1 MGILRADRITGLGG
15 ANAIKGSVH
24 FHGGGDCGGLE
35 TEVSSDFQF
44 GSNDFTIEVWANWS
58 AFDSSGFAT
67 IVKSGNTNGSN
78 SMFQFDYKS
87 SESKLRIIPYVS
99 NSSVVKQ
106 VSFTP
111 EFDRWYHL
119 AAVRDGNNLKIFVD
133 GTQTGGDLAFSDT
146 IDTETTGLS
155 IGKRAMSDEN
165 NGYERN
171 FNGYLSNL
179 RIVNGTAIYTADF
192 TPPTNELE
200 KTSDT
205 VLLALQSPGNLF
217 QEATGKKLYV
227 AADRLNQQ
235 SVTPSRKTPNS
246 PVGFSTT
253 TDVGRQYGST
263 FDGFC
268 NFATSTYMVPPGGNT
283 RERNRGRGFYGIGF
297 ATPTQ
302 SDNIDYLNIQS
313 LGNTITF
320 GSLTIAKYAIGSGA
334 SSTRGIFHGGYLPS
348 SSPDTDINSIEFV
361 TIASTG
367 NATDFGDRTVVGRNP
382 AAASSSTRVVMASGQ
397 VGNPG
402 IINTMDFVT
411 TATTG
416 NATDFGDLLSATN
429 DMCNAC
435 NSPTRGVFSGGNQAS
450 SPHNQNV
457 IQYIT
462 MASAGN
468 ATDFGDLTLKARSAA
483 GGTASSNT
491 RGLILICNSSPN
503 NNLNNIEFIT
513 IASTGNA
520 TDFGDLFT
528 GRYGAASCSNLNR
541 AVFLGGRTPSYINTM
556 DTVLIASTGNASD
569 FGDITGA
576 TGGTGAGAANSDSHG
591 GLS

>member
-15 ANAIKGSVH
+15 ANAIKGSAH

-58 AFDSSGFAT
+58 GFDSSGFET

-99 NSSVVKQ
+99 DSSVVKQ

-111 EFDRWYHL
+111 IFDRWYHL
-119 AAVRDGNNLKIFVD
+119 AAVRDGNNLKIFID

-192 TPPTNELE
+192 TPPTNQLE

-227 AADRLNQQ
+227 AADRLSQQ
-235 SVTPSRKTPNS
+235 SVTPSRFTPNS

-253 TDVGRQYGST
+253 TDVGSQYGTT
-263 FDGFC
+263 FDGFG

-283 RERNRGRGFYGIGF
+283 RERNRGRALWMGGY
-297 ATPTQ
+297 APSQYRTM
-302 SDNIDYLNIQS
+302 IDFVNIQS
-313 LGNTITF
+313 LGNAQHF
-320 GSLTIAKYAIGSGA
+320 GELGSTSTGEGSECS
-334 SSTRGIFHGGYLPS
+334 SSTRAIQGGGSLVN
-348 SSPDTDINSIEFV
+348 TMEFV
-361 TIASTG
+361 TIANESNIT
-367 NATDFGDRTVVGRNP
+367 NFGDLTVARRSLDALSNDTRGIWAGGTTNP
-382 AAASSSTRVVMASGQ
+382 AMSDV
-397 VGNPG
+397 
-402 IINTMDFVT
+402 IDFVT
-411 TATTG
+411 IATAG
-416 NATDFGDLLSATN
+416 DAADFGNLTVGRRNIGTA
-429 DMCNAC
+429 A
-435 NSPTRGVFSGGNQAS
+435 SPTRGLFAGGNPGS
-450 SPHNQNV
+450 SPLTDDT
-457 IQYIT
+457 IDYIT
-462 MASAGN
+462 IASAGD
-468 ATDFGDLTLKARSAA
+468 AIDFGNL
-483 GGTASSNT
+483 SSTFREGSGCSNGT
-491 RGLILICNSSPN
+491 RGVFNVGGPGSDVVNTL
-503 NNLNNIEFIT
+503 EFIT
-513 IASTGNA
+513 IASTGNTTDYGDLFYAVGNAGGTSNGTRGVFGGGSGAAYTNIIQFITIA
-520 TDFGDLFT
+520 TTGDAQDFGDLTFT
-528 GRYGAASCSNLNR
+528 RIPYGA
-541 AVFLGGRTPSYINTM
+541 T
-556 DTVLIASTGNASD
+556 
-569 FGDITGA
+569 
-576 TGGTGAGAANSDSHG
+576 SDSHG
-591 GLS
+591 GIS

>member
-1 MGILRADRITGLGG
+1 M
-15 ANAIKGSVH
+15 
-24 FHGGGDCGGLE
+24 E
-35 TEVSSDFQF
+35 TEASSDFQF
-44 GSNDFTIEVWANWS
+44 GSSNFTIEVWANFS
-58 AFDSSGFAT
+58 GFDSSGFET

-119 AAVRDGNNLKIFVD
+119 AAVRDGNNLKIFID
-133 GTQTGGDLAFSDT
+133 GTQTGGDLSFSDT
-146 IDTETTGLS
+146 IDSETTGLS

-165 NGYERN
+165 NGFERN

-217 QEATGKKLYV
+217 QEATGKKLYI

-235 SVTPSRKTPNS
+235 SVTASRKTPNS

-253 TDVGRQYGST
+253 TDVGTQFGTT
-263 FDGFC
+263 FDGVTTFD
-268 NFATSTYMVPPGGNT
+268 SQTYFVPPGGNT
-283 RERNRGRGFYGIGF
+283 RERNRGRGFYAIGF
-297 ATPTQ
+297 ANPTQ
-302 SDNIDYLNIQS
+302 SNVVNFLNIQS
-313 LGNTITF
+313 SGNTEDF
-320 GSLTIAKYAIGSGA
+320 GDLTVAKYNLGSGA
-334 SSTRGIFHGGYLPS
+334 SSTRGIFMGGYDPT
-348 SSPDTDINSIEFV
+348 SSPDTDINSIELI

-367 NATDFGDRTVVGRNP
+367 NATDFGDRTVVGRAI
-382 AAASSSTRVVMASGQ
+382 AAVSSSTRVVMAGGYTPAGTSN
-397 VGNPG
+397 V
-402 IINTMDFVT
+402 IDFIT

-416 NATDFGDLLSATN
+416 NASDFGDLLSAAN
-429 DMCNAC
+429 AMCTSN
-435 NSPTRGVFSGGNQAS
+435 NSSTRGIFAGGNANPS
-450 SPHNQNV
+450 SPYNTNV
-457 IQYIT
+457 IQFVTMASAGDATDFGDLTVNARDAAGGTASSSTRGLICIGNSAPNNNLNTIDFIT

-468 ATDFGDLTLKARSAA
+468 AS
-483 GGTASSNT
+483 
-491 RGLILICNSSPN
+491 
-503 NNLNNIEFIT
+503 
-513 IASTGNA
+513 
-520 TDFGDLFT
+520 DFGDLFT
-528 GRYGAASCSNLNR
+528 GRYSVSSCSNSNR
-541 AVFLGGRTPSYINTM
+541 AVFLGGRTTSPSVVYYNAMEFVTIST
-556 DTVLIASTGNASD
+556 TGNTSD

-576 TGGTGAGAANSDSHG
+576 TGGTGMGAANSDSHG

>member
-15 ANAIKGSVH
+15 ANAIKGSAH

-58 AFDSSGFAT
+58 GFDSSGFET
-67 IVKSGNTNGSN
+67 IVKSGNTNASN

-119 AAVRDGNNLKIFVD
+119 AAVRDGNNLKIFID

-192 TPPTNELE
+192 TPPTNQLE

-235 SVTPSRKTPNS
+235 SVTPSRFTPNS

-253 TDVGRQYGST
+253 TDVGSQYGTT
-263 FDGFC
+263 FDGFG

-283 RERNRGRGFYGIGF
+283 RERNRGRALWMGGY
-297 ATPTQ
+297 APSQYRTM
-302 SDNIDYLNIQS
+302 IDFVNIQS
-313 LGNTITF
+313 LGNAQHF
-320 GSLTIAKYAIGSGA
+320 GELGSTSTGEGSECS
-334 SSTRGIFHGGYLPS
+334 SSTRAIQGGGSLVN
-348 SSPDTDINSIEFV
+348 TMEFV
-361 TIASTG
+361 TIANESNIT
-367 NATDFGDRTVVGRNP
+367 NFGDLTVARRSLDALSNDTRGIWAGGTTNP
-382 AAASSSTRVVMASGQ
+382 AMSDV
-397 VGNPG
+397 
-402 IINTMDFVT
+402 IDFVT
-411 TATTG
+411 IATAG
-416 NATDFGDLLSATN
+416 DAADFGNLTVGRRNIGTA
-429 DMCNAC
+429 A
-435 NSPTRGVFSGGNQAS
+435 SPTRGLFAGGNPGS
-450 SPHNQNV
+450 SPLTDDT
-457 IQYIT
+457 IDYIT
-462 MASAGN
+462 IASAGD
-468 ATDFGDLTLKARSAA
+468 AIDFGNL
-483 GGTASSNT
+483 SSTFREGSGCSNGT
-491 RGLILICNSSPN
+491 RGVFNVGGPGSDVVNTL
-503 NNLNNIEFIT
+503 EFIT
-513 IASTGNA
+513 IASTGNTTDYGDLFYAVGNAGGTSNGTRGVFGGGSGAAYTNIIQFITIA
-520 TDFGDLFT
+520 TTGDAQDFGDLTFT
-528 GRYGAASCSNLNR
+528 RIPYGA
-541 AVFLGGRTPSYINTM
+541 T
-556 DTVLIASTGNASD
+556 
-569 FGDITGA
+569 
-576 TGGTGAGAANSDSHG
+576 SDSHG
-591 GLS
+591 GIS